1 MKAPRNSNLEPSR
14 RQTLTWLGVAL
25 GLPLAAG
32 AQDDQATFKVDVSV
46 VNVLATVH
54 DAKGRIVQN
63 LNKEDF
69 VLEEEGIRQ
78 EIRYFSRQT
87 GLPLTIGLLIDTSMS
102 QYRLIET
109 ERRASTEFLRQVLR
123 PEIDMAFVIQFD
135 VEVELLQEL
144 SNSRSLLEK
153 ALQQLETPRPGYRR
167 NLTPSALSGEIPGSL
182 FQLPGD
188 GGIPWPGGR
197 QRRPGGGPPRPSGRM
212 AGAGTVLYDSVY
224 LAADEVLQKKAGRK
238 AILLISDGVEVGS
251 KVDREKAVAAV
262 QRADTVVYSVRYF
275 DEDLY
280 SKGRWAGRFGSRG
293 KEVLEGI
300 SSETGGRMFEV
311 TKKRTL
317 DQIFSRIQEE
327 LRNQYSIGYSA
338 PPGPEGKFRRIKLAT
353 RDSGLKVQTRQGYY
367 AKPKGLN

>member
-1 MKAPRNSNLEPSR
+1 MRLTR
-14 RQTLTWLGVAL
+14 RQSLVRMGAAL
-25 GLPLAAG
+25 GLPLAARP
-32 AQDDQATFKVDVSV
+32 QDDQATFKVDVNV
-46 VNVLATVH
+46 VNVLATVR

-63 LNKEDF
+63 LSKEDF
-69 VLEEEGIRQ
+69 LLEEEGVRQ

-123 PEIDMAFVIQFD
+123 PEIDTAFVIQFD
-135 VEVELLQEL
+135 VEVELLQDL
-144 SNSRSLLEK
+144 TNSRSLLEK

-167 NLTPSALSGEIPGSL
+167 NLTPSAFSGEMPGSL
-182 FQLPGD
+182 FQLPGG
-188 GGIPWPGGR
+188 GGIPWPRGR
-197 QRRPGGGPPRPSGRM
+197 QRRPGGGQPRPSGRV

-224 LAADEVLQKKAGRK
+224 LAADEILQTQTGRK
-238 AILLISDGVEVGS
+238 TILLISDGVEVGS
-251 KVDREKAVAAV
+251 KIDREKAIAAV

-280 SKGRWAGRFGSRG
+280 AKGRWAGRLESRG
-293 KEVLEGI
+293 KEVLEGL
-300 SSETGGRMFEV
+300 STETGGRMFEV
-311 TKKRTL
+311 TKKQTL
-317 DQIFSRIQEE
+317 EQIFNQIQEE

-338 PPGPEGKFRRIKLAT
+338 PPGPEGKFRRIQLRT

-367 AKPKGLN
+367 AKSRVSTE